1 MLHVACSR
9 CPDTAEPIG
18 VVRRSS
24 AGLVFDG
31 QGQGSVD
38 AGSDLNES
46 VRSLLGGREVP
57 FETPLRVVVLLERPP
72 DPYADWP
79 PRATCAVHGIDVFE
93 AQHLVEA
100 VEAAEAAAAAE
111 AAGDRPARF
120 RNGPKKVGH

>member
-18 VVRRSS
+18 AVRRSS

-38 AGSDLNES
+38 AGDDLNEGL
-46 VRSLLGGREVP
+46 RSLLGGAEVP
-57 FETPLRVVVLLERPP
+57 FQAPLRVVVLLDRPP

-79 PRATCAVHGIDVFE
+79 PRATCATHGIDVFE
-93 AQHLVEA
+93 AERLVEA
-100 VEAAEAAAAAE
+100 VDAAE
-111 AAGDRPARF
+111 AAGELPARF
-120 RNGPKKVGH
+120 KNGPKKVGH